1 MPEVLSWIFRVMS
14 LPSVESHAFA
24 AFDFVFWAND
34 EGPVVCVG
42 VLPSAGVEADVDAV
56 FVGGEHDVLSS

>member
-1 MPEVLSWIFRVMS
+1 MS